1 MYVYGLHKAWDS
13 SGVFDFSSHKL
24 ATATM
29 GQDASYKRGLS
40 QALSHQSSSLHR
52 SSYNFN
58 LFAMNVL
65 SSSIAVCLI
74 LSALVAVQAG
84 IITSHPDELIAS
96 PAQYEF
102 HYSVHDSHTGDVK
115 DQFEHRRG
123 EYVTGRYSLVDP
135 DGHRRIVDYTA
146 DPLLGFNAQVR
157 REPLSRY

>member
-1 MYVYGLHKAWDS
+1 
-13 SGVFDFSSHKL
+13 
-24 ATATM
+24 M
-29 GQDASYKRGLS
+29 GQALSYKRGLS
-40 QALSHQSSSLHR
+40 PALSHQSSEIHR
-52 SSYNFN
+52 SNYTLNVFV
-58 LFAMNVL
+58 MNVL
-65 SSSIAVCLI
+65 HSSIAFCLI

-84 IITSHPDELIAS
+84 IIASHPDELIAS

-123 EYVTGRYSLVDP
+123 EYVTGRYSLIEP

-157 REPLSRY
+157 REPISRY

>member
-1 MYVYGLHKAWDS
+1 
-13 SGVFDFSSHKL
+13 
-24 ATATM
+24 
-29 GQDASYKRGLS
+29 
-40 QALSHQSSSLHR
+40 
-52 SSYNFN
+52 
-58 LFAMNVL
+58 MNVL
-65 SSSIAVCLI
+65 HSSIAFCLI

-84 IITSHPDELIAS
+84 IIASHPDELIAS

-123 EYVTGRYSLVDP
+123 EYVTGRYSLIEP